1 MGIPRFHRWEVQRTG
16 FDKLVGEKMDFVTN
30 IFSVFGNINFTVI
43 FQLLCVTLIMI
54 SGPVVIFL
62 LALRGGDL

>member
-1 MGIPRFHRWEVQRTG
+1 
-16 FDKLVGEKMDFVTN
+16 MDFVTN
-30 IFSVFGNINFTVI
+30 LFSALGNIDFTVI
-43 FQLLCVTLIMI
+43 FQLLSVALIMI

>member
-1 MGIPRFHRWEVQRTG
+1 
-16 FDKLVGEKMDFVTN
+16 MDFLTN
-30 IFSVFGNINFTVI
+30 IFSVFGNIDFTVV
-43 FQLLCVTLIMI
+43 FQLLSVALILI

>member
-1 MGIPRFHRWEVQRTG
+1 
-16 FDKLVGEKMDFVTN
+16 MDFVAN
-30 IFSVFGNINFTVI
+30 IFSAFDNINFNVI
-43 FQLLCVTLIMI
+43 FQLTCVALIML

>member
-1 MGIPRFHRWEVQRTG
+1 
-16 FDKLVGEKMDFVTN
+16 MDFVTN
-30 IFSVFGNINFTVI
+30 IFSAFGNINFNVI
-43 FQLLCVTLIMI
+43 FQLLCVTLIMV